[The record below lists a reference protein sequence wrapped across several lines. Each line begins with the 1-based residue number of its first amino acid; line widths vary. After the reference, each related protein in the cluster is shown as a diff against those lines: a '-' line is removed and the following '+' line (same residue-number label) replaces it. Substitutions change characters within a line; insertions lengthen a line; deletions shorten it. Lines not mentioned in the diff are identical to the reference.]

1 MGSKEPPI
9 FLNEGLFSIVA
20 PDNSWACTCAGFRFS
35 VKGQTGNCILGF
47 LGLTYPSFETITT
60 FFVML

>member
-1 MGSKEPPI
+1 M
-9 FLNEGLFSIVA
+9 F
-20 PDNSWACTCAGFRFS
+20 AGFRFS
-35 VKGQTGNCILGF
+35 VKGQTENCILGF